1 MNILLTSI
9 GRRDYL
15 VTYFKENMNSGDKLF
30 VSNSLHCSAFALAD
44 GHTITPLIYEDN
56 YISFIVEYCKE
67 NNIKAVMSVFDI
79 DLMILAK
86 NREGFSKEGIELILA
101 PSDFV
106 EICNDK
112 WKTFTVLRD
121 MGIKTPVSY
130 IYLDDVK
137 TALTNGELK
146 YPIMMKPRWGMGSI
160 GVYKIHDN
168 EELTVLTNR
177 CLREIAN
184 SHLKYESSITPD
196 AQLIYQEFLEGQEHG
211 IDVISDLKG
220 NYVETFVKK
229 KIAMRSGETDLGET
243 VSNKNFVEVA
253 KKIAKISKHQAI
265 LSIDVFVTDKGVYV
279 TEMNCR
285 ISGHYPLSH
294 LAGVNLPRQIVK
306 WLNGEATDMSLMKF
320 KEGLY
325 ITKTLVPTILK

>member
-15 VTYFKENMNSGDKLF
+15 VRYFKDGMNPNDKLF
-30 VSNSLHCSAFALAD
+30 VSNSLSCSAFTLAD

-56 YISFIVEYCKE
+56 YISFIVDYCIE

-86 NREGFSKEGIELILA
+86 NRLEFTKVGIELILA
-101 PSDFV
+101 PAEFV

-130 IYLDDVK
+130 IHLDDVK
-137 TALTNGELK
+137 AALASGELN

-160 GVYKIHDN
+160 GVYKIHDDQ
-168 EELTVLTNR
+168 ELEVLTNR
-177 CLREIAN
+177 CLREIAS
-184 SHLKYESSITPD
+184 SHLKYESAVTPD

-220 NYVETFVKK
+220 NYVGTYVKK
-229 KIAMRSGETDLGET
+229 KIAMRSGETDLGKT
-243 VSNKNFVEVA
+243 VSNSDFVDIA
-253 KKIAKISKHQAI
+253 TKIAEISKHQAI
-265 LSIDVFVTDKGVYV
+265 LSVDVFMTEKGVYV

-294 LAGVNLPRQIVK
+294 LAGVDLPRQIVK
-306 WLNGEATDMSLMKF
+306 WLNGEKTDMSLMQF
-320 KEGLY
+320 KEGIM
-325 ITKTLVPTILK
+325 ITKTLVPTILE